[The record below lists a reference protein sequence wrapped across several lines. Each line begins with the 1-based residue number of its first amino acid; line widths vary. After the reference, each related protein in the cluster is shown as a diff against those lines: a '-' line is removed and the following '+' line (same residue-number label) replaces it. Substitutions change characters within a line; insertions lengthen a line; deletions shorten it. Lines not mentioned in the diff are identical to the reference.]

1 MTPEDRS
8 VLAGELAL
16 GVLEG
21 PERAEAL
28 RLVVSDRGF
37 AREVEVWRAH
47 FDALYAETPEQQPD
61 PALEERVLAALA
73 SSGPRASEPV
83 RLLRRWRAIAAAAMA
98 VAAALLVALLVRPE
112 QVSVAPAPAPIARAA
127 PLVAVLAPT
136 EDGKPFAALVDRDT
150 GEVRLAGLPDVPAG
164 RSAELWTIA
173 ADGVPRSAGVV
184 PDRASR
190 LTVAAAYRARL
201 APGVTLAISI
211 EPAGGSRKAG
221 PEGPVIAT
229 GALGPA

>member
-1 MTPEDRS
+1 MTPEDRA

-28 RLVVSDRGF
+28 RLVVADRGF
-37 AREVEVWRAH
+37 AREVERWRMH
-47 FDALYAETPEQQPD
+47 FDVLFSEAPESQPD
-61 PALEERVLAALA
+61 PALEQRVLAALSPA
-73 SSGPRASEPV
+73 PPRGAEPT
-83 RLLRRWRAIAAAAMA
+83 RLLRRWRAVAAGAMA
-98 VAAALLVALLVRPE
+98 IAAALLVALLVRPE
-112 QVSVAPAPAPIARAA
+112 QVPVVPAPAPVARAA

-150 GEVRLAGLPDVPAG
+150 GEVRLAGLPEVPAG

-184 PDRASR
+184 PDRANR
-190 LTVAAAYRARL
+190 LTVAAAYRGRL

-221 PEGPVIAT
+221 PEGPVIAS